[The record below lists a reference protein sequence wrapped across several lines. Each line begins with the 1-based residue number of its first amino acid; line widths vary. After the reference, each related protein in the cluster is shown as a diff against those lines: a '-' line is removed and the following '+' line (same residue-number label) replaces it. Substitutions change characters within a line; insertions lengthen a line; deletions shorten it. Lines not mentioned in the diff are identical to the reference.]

1 MYSFGTCLTRCR
13 PSRTMFGK
21 VMLWHLQV
29 ISLILPRRVNV
40 RRKSAWYA
48 KGGEQPDL
56 SPEDAQVEDPSS
68 RRVWRW
74 LPLGWAY

>member
-1 MYSFGTCLTRCR
+1 MSKAGPQKICHA
-13 PSRTMFGK
+13 
-21 VMLWHLQV
+21 HLLPFPQVADLISVGIQV

-56 SPEDAQVEDPSS
+56 SPEDAQVKS
-68 RRVWRW
+68 
-74 LPLGWAY
+74 